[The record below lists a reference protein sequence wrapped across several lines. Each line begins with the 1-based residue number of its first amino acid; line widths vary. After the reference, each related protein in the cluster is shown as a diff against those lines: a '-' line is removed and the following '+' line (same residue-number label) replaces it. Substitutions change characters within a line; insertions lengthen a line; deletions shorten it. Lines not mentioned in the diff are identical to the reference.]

1 MPSFQHHDNI
11 MEKDIGAS
19 ITRLEML
26 YSEQEYTIQA
36 LNQITTRQDQ
46 EISRLKSDLQ
56 LLKRQLLDLK
66 TNLPQQISGDEK
78 PPHY

>member
-1 MPSFQHHDNI
+1 
-11 MEKDIGAS
+11 MEKDIGTS

-36 LNQITTRQDQ
+36 LNQITTNQDR
-46 EISRLKSDLQ
+46 EIVQLKSELH

>member
-1 MPSFQHHDNI
+1 MPRFQYHDKI
-11 MEKDIGAS
+11 MEKDIGTS

-36 LNQITTRQDQ
+36 LNQITTNQDR
-46 EISRLKSDLQ
+46 EIVQLKSELH